1 MVGGTNEDAVDVRI
15 ISATHKNLTEMM
27 DTGQFRKD
35 LYYRLNVIQLKMPA
49 LRCRPTDIPLLTEML
64 LNKLC
69 QAQDI
74 ATPKIDAKAHTYISS
89 LAFPG
94 NVRELENMLE
104 RALALCDGETINVED
119 VLMEGNPEAPTNISN
134 VMFDSHHSSEINL
147 TDYLEEVE
155 KKAII
160 QALDK
165 TNNNK
170 TAAAKLLGVTFRTL
184 RYRLAKLGL
193 TKESDLDLE
202 SDTEDH

>member
-1 MVGGTNEDAVDVRI
+1 
-15 ISATHKNLTEMM
+15 
-27 DTGQFRKD
+27 
-35 LYYRLNVIQLKMPA
+35 
-49 LRCRPTDIPLLTEML
+49 
-64 LNKLC
+64 
-69 QAQDI
+69 
-74 ATPKIDAKAHTYISS
+74 
-89 LAFPG
+89 
-94 NVRELENMLE
+94 
-104 RALALCDGETINVED
+104 
-119 VLMEGNPEAPTNISN
+119 MEGNPEAPTNNSN

>member
-1 MVGGTNEDAVDVRI
+1 
-15 ISATHKNLTEMM
+15 MM
-27 DTGQFRKD
+27 DAGQFRKD

-49 LRCRPTDIPLLTEML
+49 LRNRPADIPLLTEML

-69 QAQDI
+69 QAQHI
-74 ATPKIDAKAHTYISS
+74 ATPKIDAQAQAYIAS

-104 RALALCDGETINVED
+104 RALALCDGQTIVVED
-119 VLMEGNPEAPTNISN
+119 VLTEGNPDTQSMSANPMFGSSN
-134 VMFDSHHSSEINL
+134 CSEINL
-147 TDYLEEVE
+147 TDYLEEIE

-165 TNNNK
+165 TNHNK

-193 TKESDLDLE
+193 SKETDTDLE
-202 SDTEDH
+202 ADTEEG